1 MNTQQQE
8 RMLRIIDLDTEDGH
22 DIYSLAHVFAELG
35 TDHRWIRGNGCP
47 EKEE

>member
-8 RMLRIIDLDTEDGH
+8 RMLRLVEIDTEDGH
-22 DIYSLAHVFAELG
+22 DIYSRAHVIAELG
-35 TDHRWIRGNGCP
+35 QDHRWIKGENCP